1 MFFSSPVIDQRRGM
15 MKKTVGVA
23 VTLALITGCSGSA
36 GQLPAKPEETAQV
49 KSVVWSGP
57 AAMATGSD
65 LVVLARVTAV
75 NPGPSVGEVKD
86 EMKLRELTLGVEKV
100 LFTRDSSPTEI
111 KVTELGWVSG
121 VPTQVEDV
129 PWGRVGDRSY
139 YFLQKT
145 ESNRFATVGPQGTI
159 GLQDGKLVPAGS
171 KSLKAVVNT
180 IALTPASLEKIVS
193 AEQEKYRKN
202 PNTVKSRGDGDAS

>member
-1 MFFSSPVIDQRRGM
+1 
-15 MKKTVGVA
+15 MKWIGGVGV
-23 VTLALITGCSGSA
+23 VLALVAGCSGQA
-36 GQLPAKPEETAQV
+36 EQLPQKPEETAQV

-75 NPGPSVGEVKD
+75 NPGPSLGEVKD
-86 EMKLRELTLGVEKV
+86 EMKLRELTLTVEKI
-100 LFTRDSSPTEI
+100 LFARGAAPTEI

-129 PWGRVGDRSY
+129 PWGRVGDRGY

-145 ESNRFATVGPQGTI
+145 ENNRYATVGPQGTI
-159 GLQDGKLVPAGS
+159 RLQDGRLIPYGS
-171 KSLKAVVNT
+171 KRLKAVATTQVLT
-180 IALTPASLEKIVS
+180 SALLEKVVAS
-193 AEQEKYRKN
+193 EQEKYQKN
-202 PNTVKSRGDGDAS
+202 PTAAKSPGDGDALGGSTNS